1 MIENLHALMAGK
13 HWAYVWPCYAL
24 ALFAI
29 GGLTVRAVLTLAYW
43 KKRAAGEPDA

>member
-1 MIENLHALMAGK
+1 MIEQLHTLMASK

-24 ALFAI
+24 ALLAF

-43 KKRAAGEPDA
+43 KKRAAAEPDT